1 MIPIVPNISRAVT
14 YQVTKRF
21 RQHLLV
27 KGVFFFNG
35 VRIDT
40 YTWGKL
46 ASSLTNEQILHVHSG
61 SPALRTPS
69 H

>member
-1 MIPIVPNISRAVT
+1 MIPIVYNISRAVI

-21 RQHLLV
+21 SQHLLV
-27 KGVFFFNG
+27 NGIFFLNG

-46 ASSLTNEQILHVHSG
+46 ASSLIFY
-61 SPALRTPS
+61 
-69 H
+69 

>member
-1 MIPIVPNISRAVT
+1 MIPIVHNISRAVT

-21 RQHLLV
+21 SQHLLV
-27 KGVFFFNG
+27 NGIFFFLNG

-46 ASSLTNEQILHVHSG
+46 ASSLIFY
-61 SPALRTPS
+61 
-69 H
+69 

>member
-1 MIPIVPNISRAVT
+1 MIPIVHNISRAVT

-27 KGVFFFNG
+27 KGIFFLNG

-40 YTWGKL
+40 YT
-46 ASSLTNEQILHVHSG
+46 
-61 SPALRTPS
+61 
-69 H
+69 